1 MKKINIKTYSGLW
14 DQLDNLKD
22 NIYCLED
29 GATVVKTVGSFD
41 YIATVFEV
49 AGTYKAILGV
59 PLFNSQFIGND
70 AYLAWNKATLAEQAI
85 YVTDKFFNPDITYAD
100 NGGPAR
106 DDSPVNSKWANAKLD
121 LTNSLKTFILNDDD
135 TFEYEWI
142 LGFSDQD
149 ELALIDKFWQN
160 NTQQNGKELVDATY
174 KKGNQITAWD
184 QYSIYRTLF
193 ESAVGVEFANNNT
206 WPGKNSVLFY
216 DYTIIENA
224 NLLDLL
230 AAIIQIKD
238 EINAKQ
244 CAAFKDRFYDQNGAD
259 AIKLELAAAVK
270 DLEEA
275 IAAQENIV
283 AEATEA
289 VDTAEQN
296 LEDVQT
302 EAATS
307 IKIANETYNTAV
319 ETCANEFPVGTIEY
333 EECVANA
340 AVARDA
346 AIAAANADIATAQEQ
361 LDQAQATLDSAE
373 ATLSTL
379 QEQDAAAEQAL
390 EAQEQIM
397 DQIAALCGGPA
408 AEKALRG
415 AILS

>member
-49 AGTYKAILGV
+49 AGTYKAIVGV

-70 AYLAWNKATLAEQAI
+70 SYLAWNKATSSEQAI
-85 YVTDKFFNPDITYAD
+85 YVTDKFFNPDITYTD
-100 NGGPAR
+100 NGEAAK

-135 TFEYEWI
+135 TFEYEWV

-160 NTQQNGKELVDATY
+160 NTQQGGKELVDATY

-216 DYTIIENA
+216 DYAIIENT
-224 NLLDLL
+224 DLL
-230 AAIIQIKD
+230 QLFTAITQVK
-238 EINAKQ
+238 EAINSKQ
-244 CAAFKDRFYDQNGAD
+244 CAAFQNRFYDQNGAD
-259 AIKLELAAAVK
+259 AIRLELAATVK
-270 DLEEA
+270 GIEEA
-275 IAAQENIV
+275 ISAQENIV

-289 VDTAEQN
+289 LDTAQQN
-296 LEDVQT
+296 LEDIQT
-302 EAATS
+302 EESAN
-307 IKIANETYNTAV
+307 IKIANENYLTAV
-319 ETCANEFPVGTIEY
+319 EACAKQFPVGTIEY

-340 AVARDA
+340 AATRDA
-346 AIAAANADIATAQEQ
+346 AIAEANAAIDAAQEQ

-373 ATLSTL
+373 AVLATL
-379 QEQDAAAEQAL
+379 QQQNEEANEALAAQTVL
-390 EAQEQIM
+390 M

-408 AEKALRG
+408 AEEVLRKAK
-415 AILS
+415 S